1 MKKYWVFIL
10 VLLAEIACQ
19 KDEIQQEGDVEEAVE
34 EGDLSLSGKIINGNV
49 HEFGGS
55 AFKLQLI
62 KGDVDVTDFDENYNH
77 PEAQIFITEKGN
89 LSFEFTGLQEGKYTL
104 WVTKRGYKSSVRV
117 VELKRKASFPISILM
132 EKGYVGFTGG
142 VQILDEE
149 GNDLSEI
156 RVNRNST
163 LSVFFYLYNGKGTTD
178 SFNFRYCSNE
188 GYLGKSFIVNGEIVH
203 LYSDWIKE
211 IKPCKG
217 ILKPNEI
224 ALIEVVID
232 PLVYVLREHS
242 SCHVHISIDVGLE
255 LNLVY

>member
-1 MKKYWVFIL
+1 MFIL
-10 VLLAEIACQ
+10 ILFVVIACQ
-19 KDEIQQEGDVEEAVE
+19 KDEIQEERNTEEVTE

-49 HEFGGS
+49 YEFGGS

-62 KGDVDVTDFDENYNH
+62 RGDVDVTAFNESYNY

-89 LSFEFTGLQEGKYTL
+89 LNFEFNGLQEGMYTL
-104 WVTKRGYKSSVRV
+104 WVTKKRFKSRV
-117 VELKRKASFPISILM
+117 HVVNLRRRTPVPVSILM
-132 EKGYVGFTGG
+132 EKGYTGFTGG

-163 LSVFFYLYNGKGTTD
+163 MSVFFYLYNGKGTKD
-178 SFNFRYCSNE
+178 SFDFKYWSNE
-188 GYLGKSFIVNGEIVH
+188 GYVGKSFIVDGEIVH

-224 ALIEVVID
+224 RLIEVVID

-242 SCHVHISIDVGLE
+242 SCHVHINIDTGLE
-255 LNLVY
+255 FNIVY